1 MTGEETGRV
10 FMDERG
16 TSKACPIDF
25 DHESEGHA
33 LNWPTEFREM
43 REQCPVAWTEKH
55 GGYWVAT
62 RYKTIVEMA
71 QDDSTFSSFKT
82 FDQDAGE
89 VTGGIT
95 IPGTPIPRGMPVESD
110 RPEWDASRAF
120 INRKFAPKA
129 AEARRENVRRYAT
142 ALLNRVIET
151 GEMDLVN
158 DFTGPVPAITTMEL
172 MGLPLDEWRQFAD
185 PLHEMVFTPKESPEY
200 PHVIESVQWVFQRCM
215 EEFAKRKQEPQR
227 DDLLSYFAH
236 EKFGDRYLT
245 AEEVLSYCNNI
256 ITGGVDTTTALT
268 SHALSYLHDNPE
280 EKQRL
285 IEDPKLL
292 PIAREEFVRY
302 FTPIHGLARNVK
314 KDVEVSGARMESG
327 DRVYLAWAAANRDPE
342 IFDTPEEV
350 NMARFPNRHIAF
362 GAGMHR
368 CIGSFMARVM
378 FEEMMKQVLTRI
390 PDYKIDLSKAERY
403 TSIGTING
411 WVNMPITF
419 TPGPKVEVDL
429 VL

>member
-1 MTGEETGRV
+1 MDGTGTGK
-10 FMDERG
+10 
-16 TSKACPIDF
+16 TCPIEF
-25 DHESEGHA
+25 DHESESHA

-43 REQCPVAWTEKH
+43 REKCPVAWSEKH

-62 RYKTIVEMA
+62 RYKDVVAMA
-71 QDDSTFSSFKT
+71 QDDATFSSFKT
-82 FDQDAGE
+82 FDASSGH

-95 IPGTPIPRGMPVESD
+95 IPATPIPRGMPVEAD
-110 RPEWDASRAF
+110 RPEWDAFRGF

-129 AEARRENVRRYAT
+129 AEARRENVRRYAV
-142 ALLNRVIET
+142 ALLNRVIEK

-172 MGLPLDEWRQFAD
+172 VGLPLEEWRQFAD
-185 PLHEMVFTPKESPEY
+185 PLHEMVYTPKESPDY
-200 PHVIESVQWVFQRCM
+200 PRVIDSVQWVFRRCM

-236 EKFGDRYLT
+236 EKFNDRYL
-245 AEEVLSYCNNI
+245 AEEEVLAYCNNI

-268 SHALSYLHDNPE
+268 SHTLAYLHDHPE

-285 IEDPKLL
+285 IDDPKLL
-292 PIAREEFVRY
+292 PVAREEFVRY
-302 FTPIHGLARNVK
+302 FTPIHGLARNVT
-314 KDVEVSGARMESG
+314 KDVEVNGAKMESG
-327 DRVYLAWAAANRDPE
+327 DRVYLAWSAANRDPE
-342 IFDTPEEV
+342 VFEAPEEI

-378 FEEMMKQVLTRI
+378 FEEMMDQVLTRI
-390 PDYKIDLSKAERY
+390 PDYKIDITKAQRY

-411 WVNMPITF
+411 WVDMPVTF
-419 TPGPKVEVDL
+419 KPGPKVEVDL

>member
-1 MTGEETGRV
+1 
-10 FMDERG
+10 MDGTG
-16 TSKACPIDF
+16 TSKSCPVNF
-25 DHESEGHA
+25 DHESEEHA
-33 LNWPTEFREM
+33 LNWPSEFREM

-62 RYKTIVEMA
+62 RYKDIVAMA
-71 QDDSTFSSFKT
+71 QDDATFSSYKT
-82 FDQDAGE
+82 FDPTTGH
-89 VTGGIT
+89 VHGGIT
-95 IPGTPIPRGMPVESD
+95 IPATPIPRGMPVESD
-110 RPEWDASRAF
+110 RPEWDGFRTF

-142 ALLNRVIET
+142 ALLNRVIEK

-158 DFTGPVPAITTMEL
+158 EFTGPVPAITTMEL
-172 MGLPLDEWRQFAD
+172 VGLPLEEWREFAD
-185 PLHEMVFTPKESPEY
+185 PLHEMVYTPKEAPEY
-200 PHVIESVQWVFQRCM
+200 PRVIKSVEWVFMRCM
-215 EEFAKRKQEPQR
+215 EELAKRRKEPPR

-236 EKFGDRYLT
+236 EKFGD
-245 AEEVLSYCNNI
+245 SYMSDEDALAYCTNI

-285 IEDPKLL
+285 IDDPKLL

-302 FTPIHGLARNVK
+302 FTPIHGLARNVTQ
-314 KDVEVSGARMESG
+314 DVEMDGAHMEKG

-342 IFDTPEEV
+342 VFETPEDI

-390 PDYKIDLSKAERY
+390 PNYSIDLAKAKRY

-411 WVNMPITF
+411 WVDMPVTF
-419 TPGPKVEVDL
+419 EPGPMVEVDL

>member
-1 MTGEETGRV
+1 
-10 FMDERG
+10 MDEIG
-16 TSKACPIDF
+16 TSKACPVNF

-33 LNWPTEFREM
+33 QNWPQEFREM
-43 REQCPVAWTEKH
+43 REKCPVAWTEKH

-62 RYKTIVEMA
+62 RYKDIVGMA
-71 QDDSTFSSFKT
+71 QDDATFSSHKT
-82 FDQDAGE
+82 FDPHSGDVE
-89 VTGGIT
+89 GGIT
-95 IPGTPIPRGMPVESD
+95 IPQTPIPRGMPVESD
-110 RPEWDASRAF
+110 RPEWAASRSF

-129 AEARRENVRRYAT
+129 AEQRRENVRKYAT

-172 MGLPLDEWRQFAD
+172 VGLPLEEWREFAD
-185 PLHEMVFTPKESPEY
+185 PLHEMVYTPKEAPEY
-200 PHVIESVQWVFQRCM
+200 PRVIKSVEWVFQRCV
-215 EEFAKRKQEPQR
+215 EEFNKRRGEPQR

-236 EKFGDRYLT
+236 EKFGDRYLD
-245 AEEVLSYCNNI
+245 AEEALAYCTNI

-268 SHALSYLHDNPE
+268 SHALSYLHDNPA

-285 IEDPKLL
+285 IDDPKLL
-292 PIAREEFVRY
+292 PIAREEFIRY
-302 FTPIHGLARNVK
+302 FTPIHGLARNVT
-314 KDVEVSGARMESG
+314 KDVEVDGAKMEGG
-327 DRVYLAWAAANRDPE
+327 DRVYLAWSAANRDPE
-342 IFDTPEEV
+342 IFEGPEEIRLD
-350 NMARFPNRHIAF
+350 RFPNRHIGF

-378 FEEMMKQVLTRI
+378 FEEMMAQVLTRI
-390 PDYKIDLSKAERY
+390 SDYRIDLSKAERY

-411 WVNMPITF
+411 WVNMPVTF
-419 TPGPKVEVDL
+419 KPGPKVDVDI